1 MSLIN
6 IMGVDPGKNLGVS
19 ILTIEDTD
27 LTIKNIQ
34 TFIYYLDNSI
44 FSSLPMMDKLDK
56 LNKSLE
62 SLLYN
67 FRPVAFCF
75 EQAFK
80 HRFANAVIQLSQ
92 YTALIEYT
100 AYKFDP
106 YMLIYKYPPKFIKK
120 LFGATGDADKNGM
133 LKRFL
138 SINELKGFYREDMTE
153 HEIDA
158 TAIAYI
164 TLNNIRSFPYRLL
177 LNRDSFNHYR

>member
-6 IMGVDPGKNLGVS
+6 IMGVDPGKNLGIS
-19 ILTIEDTD
+19 ILTIEDET
-27 LTIKNIQ
+27 LSIKNIQ

-44 FSSLPMMDKLDK
+44 FTNLPMMDKLDK
-56 LNKSLE
+56 LTKSIE
-62 SLLYN
+62 SLLLT

-106 YMLIYKYPPKFIKK
+106 YMIIYKYPPKFIKK
-120 LFGATGDADKNGM
+120 LFGATGDADKNAM

-138 SINELKGFYREDMTE
+138 QIEELKPFYKEEMTE

-158 TAIAYI
+158 TAIGYI
-164 TLNNIRSFPYRLL
+164 TLNNIRNFPYGLL
-177 LNRDSFNHYR
+177 LHRNSFNKYK